1 MHRKE
6 TPALGQTWLCG
17 EHRYNTSVGSPARW
31 HTVITEVMQCLQ
43 GCLIPDQGLA
53 TCCNFA
59 TANPVAFL
67 GSPVLEGGIA
77 GCGVSTAPSCAK
89 STDLEVREP
98 GQQLQD
104 SQL

>member
-1 MHRKE
+1 
-6 TPALGQTWLCG
+6 
-17 EHRYNTSVGSPARW
+17 
-31 HTVITEVMQCLQ
+31 MQCLQ
-43 GCLIPDQGLA
+43 DCWIPDQGLA
-53 TCCNFA
+53 TCCNLA

-67 GSPVLEGGIA
+67 GSPVLEDIA
-77 GCGVSTAPSCAK
+77 GYGVSTAPLCAK